1 MLVDGVDQVGRVA
14 VGEDVPGRRD
24 DRRRGRRCR
33 LVQDGGVGT
42 AVVVDD
48 RCSTARIGL
57 GSVSSGEGI
66 FAFQRDGERFL

>member
-24 DRRRGRRCR
+24 GRGRRGR

-42 AVVVDD
+42 AAVVDD